1 MIVVSKCLIGENC
14 KYDGTNN
21 FCPEV
26 MEFLKDKDYVS
37 VCPEMLGGLGCPR
50 KPAEIKGDKVINSEN
65 KDVTENFVSGA
76 EKALEIALKNKAT
89 LAILKESSPS
99 CGGKT
104 IYSGNFD
111 GKKIKGTGIT
121 AKLFK
126 EKGIKVISEK
136 DVM

>member
-1 MIVVSKCLIGENC
+1 MIVVSRCLTGENC

-21 FCPEV
+21 YCPKV
-26 MEFLKDKDYVS
+26 MEFLKDKEYIT
-37 VCPEMLGGLGCPR
+37 VCPEMSGGLGCPR
-50 KPAEIKGDKVINSEN
+50 LPSEIKDGKVIN
-65 KDVTENFVSGA
+65 KAGLDVTENFVKGA
-76 EKALEIALKNKAT
+76 EKALEIALKNNAT
-89 LAILKESSPS
+89 LAIFKESSPS

-111 GKKIKGTGIT
+111 GKKIKGMGIT
-121 AKLFK
+121 AKLFI